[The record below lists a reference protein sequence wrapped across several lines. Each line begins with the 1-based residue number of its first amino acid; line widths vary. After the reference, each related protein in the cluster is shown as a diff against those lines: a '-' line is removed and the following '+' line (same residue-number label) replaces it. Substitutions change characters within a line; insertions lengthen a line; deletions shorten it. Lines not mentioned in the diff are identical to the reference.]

1 MAPAIHHIELWTTD
15 LEGSRPQF
23 DWLLTSLG
31 WEPDPVPGWDSGMIW
46 RAATGEYLVLE
57 QSPAVSGP
65 LDRMHAGVNHLA
77 LTASDRD
84 LLDRLRDEA
93 PRRGWTHLFP
103 DRYPHAGGPDSTA
116 LYLENS
122 EGFEVEIVV
131 IPVPPS
137 QPQ

>member
-15 LEGSRPQF
+15 LETSRPQF

-31 WEPDPVPGWDSGMIW
+31 WASDPVPGWDEGMIW

-65 LDRMHAGVNHLA
+65 LDRMHAGLNHLA
-77 LTASDRD
+77 LTTPDRD

-93 PRRGWTHLFP
+93 PHRGWTHLFP

-116 LYLENS
+116 LYLENT

-131 IPVPPS
+131 PS
-137 QPQ
+137 SPSHPC